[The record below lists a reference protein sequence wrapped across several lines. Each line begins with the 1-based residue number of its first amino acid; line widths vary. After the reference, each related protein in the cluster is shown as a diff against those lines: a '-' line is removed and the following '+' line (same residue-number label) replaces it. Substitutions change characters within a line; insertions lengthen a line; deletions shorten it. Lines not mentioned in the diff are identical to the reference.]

1 MFTEIYPYDM
11 KTVYIVRHGK
21 AVPASANIADADRL
35 LTDTGVART
44 CKVALYMA
52 ENKPVIDHII
62 ASPAERAFTTALI
75 IADKLGVPAKK
86 VVAEEKLFTGDASDA
101 IELIESLDDTVNSVM
116 IVGHNPVITM
126 IANQFANP
134 KLDSLPTTGVVS
146 VHLDTE
152 KWADLKRAKV
162 IQNFTVWPG
171 ML

>member
-1 MFTEIYPYDM
+1 M

-21 AVPASANIADADRL
+21 AVPAHANIEDAKRL

-44 CKVALYMA
+44 WKVAEYMA
-52 ENKPVIDHII
+52 ESKPVIDKII
-62 ASPAERAFTTALI
+62 ASPAERAYTTALI
-75 IADKLGVPAKK
+75 IADKLGIAAGKI
-86 VVAEEKLFTGDASDA
+86 VADEKLFTGDDSDA
-101 IELIESLDDTVNSVM
+101 LELIESLDDSVKSVM

-126 IANQFANP
+126 VANHFANP

-146 VHLDTE
+146 VHLETE
-152 KWADLKRAKV
+152 KWADLKKAKV

>member
-1 MFTEIYPYDM
+1 M

-21 AVPASANIADADRL
+21 AVPASINIADNDRL

-44 CKVALYMA
+44 WKVAQFMA
-52 ENKPVIDHII
+52 ESKPVIDHII

-75 IADKLGVPAKK
+75 IADKLGIQTAK
-86 VVAEEKLFTGDASDA
+86 VVADEKLFTGDAADA
-101 IELIESLDDTVNSVM
+101 LDLIESLDDSINSVM
-116 IVGHNPVITM
+116 IVGHNPVITQV
-126 IANQFANP
+126 ANHFASP

-152 KWADLKRAKV
+152 KWADLKKAKV
-162 IQNFTVWPG
+162 IHNFTVWPG

>member
-1 MFTEIYPYDM
+1 M

-21 AVPASANIADADRL
+21 AVPASANVADADRL

-44 CKVALYMA
+44 WKVAQYMA
-52 ENKPVIDHII
+52 ESKPVIDHII

-75 IADKLGVPAKK
+75 IADKLGIQAAK
-86 VVAEEKLFTGDASDA
+86 VVAEEKLFTGDDSDA
-101 IELIESLDDTVNSVM
+101 IELIEALDDSVNSVM
-116 IVGHNPVITM
+116 IVGHNPDITLL
-126 IANQFANP
+126 ANRFANP

-146 VHLDTE
+146 VHLDTD
-152 KWADLKRAKV
+152 KWVDLKKAKV

>member
-1 MFTEIYPYDM
+1 M

-21 AVPASANIADADRL
+21 AIPASATIADADRL

-44 CKVALYMA
+44 CRVALYMA
-52 ENKPVIDHII
+52 ESKPVIDLII
-62 ASPAERAFTTALI
+62 ASPAERAYATALI
-75 IADKLGVPAKK
+75 IADKLGIPANK
-86 VVAEEKLFTGDASDA
+86 VNSNEKLFTGDASDTLD
-101 IELIESLDDTVNSVM
+101 LISDLDDSVNSVL
-116 IVGHNPVITM
+116 IVGHNPVIT
-126 IANQFANP
+126 IVANHFASP

-146 VHLDTE
+146 VHLETE

>member
-1 MFTEIYPYDM
+1 M

-21 AVPASANIADADRL
+21 AIPASANVADAQRL

-44 CKVALYMA
+44 CRVALYMA
-52 ENKPVIDHII
+52 ESKPVIDQII
-62 ASPAERAFTTALI
+62 TSPAERAYATALI
-75 IADKLGVPAKK
+75 IADKLGIQGKK
-86 VVAEEKLFTGDASDA
+86 VIANEKLFNGDEEDA
-101 IELIESLDDTVNSVM
+101 LDLIEGLDDSINSVM
-116 IVGHNPVITM
+116 IVGHNPAITQV
-126 IANQFANP
+126 ANHFANP

-152 KWADLKRAKV
+152 KWAGLKTAKV

>member
-1 MFTEIYPYDM
+1 M

-21 AVPASANIADADRL
+21 TVPASANVADADRL

-44 CKVALYMA
+44 CKIAQFIA
-52 ENKPVIDHII
+52 ESKPVIDQII
-62 ASPAERAFTTALI
+62 TSPAERAFATALI
-75 IADKLGVPAKK
+75 IADKLGIPAKK
-86 VVAEEKLFTGDASDA
+86 IVSDEKLFTGDDSDMFD
-101 IELIESLDDTVNSVM
+101 LLHDLDDSINNVM
-116 IVGHNPVITM
+116 IVGHNPVITL
-126 IANQFANP
+126 FANHFADP
-134 KLDSLPTTGVVS
+134 KLESLPTTGVVS

>member
-1 MFTEIYPYDM
+1 M

-21 AVPASANIADADRL
+21 AIPASANIADADRL

-44 CKVALYMA
+44 WKVAEYMA
-52 ENKPVIDHII
+52 ESHPVIDHII

-75 IADKLGVPAKK
+75 IADKLGIQAAK
-86 VVAEEKLFTGDASDA
+86 VVADEKLFTGDDSDA
-101 IELIESLDDTVNSVM
+101 IELMEALDDSVNSVM

-126 IANQFANP
+126 VANRFANP

-146 VHLDTE
+146 VHLETE
-152 KWADLKRAKV
+152 KWADLKKAKV

>member
-1 MFTEIYPYDM
+1 M

-21 AVPASANIADADRL
+21 AIPASANIADAERM

-44 CKVALYMA
+44 CRVALFMA
-52 ENKPVIDHII
+52 ESKPVIDQII
-62 ASPAERAFTTALI
+62 SSPAERAYATALI
-75 IADKLGVPAKK
+75 IADKLGFQANK
-86 VVAEEKLFTGDASDA
+86 VASNEKLFTGDDKDA
-101 IELIESLDDTVNSVM
+101 IEIIEGLDDSSNSVM

-126 IANQFANP
+126 VANHFADP
-134 KLDSLPTTGVVS
+134 KLESLPTTGVVS
-146 VHLDTE
+146 VNLDIA

>member
-1 MFTEIYPYDM
+1 M

-21 AVPASANIADADRL
+21 AVPASANAADFDRM

-44 CKVALYMA
+44 CRVALFMA
-52 ENKPVIDHII
+52 ESKPVIDQII
-62 ASPAERAFTTALI
+62 SSPAERAYATALI
-75 IADKLGVPAKK
+75 IADKLGYPANKI
-86 VVAEEKLFTGDASDA
+86 VTEEKIFSGDEKD
-101 IELIESLDDTVNSVM
+101 ILNLIEDLDDTVNSVM

-126 IANQFANP
+126 VANHFANP

-146 VHLDTE
+146 VNLETE
-152 KWADLKRAKV
+152 NWAKSKNSKV

>member
-1 MFTEIYPYDM
+1 M

-21 AVPASANIADADRL
+21 AVPASANVSDTDRL

-44 CKVALYMA
+44 WKVAQFMA
-52 ENKPVIDHII
+52 ESKPVIDSII
-62 ASPAERAFTTALI
+62 SSPAERAFTTALI
-75 IADKLGVPAKK
+75 IADKLGIQAAK
-86 VVAEEKLFTGDASDA
+86 VVADEKLFTGDASDA
-101 IELIESLDDTVNSVM
+101 LDLIEGLDDSINSVM
-116 IVGHNPVITM
+116 IVGHNPIITQV
-126 IANQFANP
+126 ANHFASP

-146 VHLDTE
+146 VHLETE

>member
-1 MFTEIYPYDM
+1 M

-21 AVPASANIADADRL
+21 AVPESAHIVDAERL

-44 CKVALYMA
+44 CKIAEYMA
-52 ENKPVIDHII
+52 ESKPVIDQII
-62 ASPAERAFTTALI
+62 ASPAERAYATALI
-75 IADKLGVPAKK
+75 IADKLGIPSNK
-86 VVAEEKLFTGDASDA
+86 VISNDKLFTGDDSDT
-101 IELIESLDDTVNSVM
+101 INLLHELDDSINSVM

-126 IANQFANP
+126 VANRFASP
-134 KLDSLPTTGVVS
+134 RLDSLPTTGVVS

-152 KWADLKRAKV
+152 KWADLNDAKV

>member
-1 MFTEIYPYDM
+1 M

-21 AVPASANIADADRL
+21 AAPASVNVADADRL

-44 CKVALYMA
+44 WKVAIYMA
-52 ENKPVIDHII
+52 ESNPVIDHIV
-62 ASPAERAFTTALI
+62 ASPAPRAYDTALI
-75 IADKLGVPAKK
+75 LADKLGIATEK
-86 VVAEEKLFTGDASDA
+86 VVTDEKLFTGDDA
-101 IELIESLDDTVNSVM
+101 DALDILQGLDDSINSVM

-126 IANQFANP
+126 VANHFASP

-152 KWADLKRAKV
+152 KWVDLKKAKV

>member
-1 MFTEIYPYDM
+1 M

-21 AVPASANIADADRL
+21 AVPAHANIADADRL

-44 CKVALYMA
+44 WKVAEYMA
-52 ENKPVIDHII
+52 ESKPVIDHIV

-75 IADKLGVPAKK
+75 IADKLGIPAAK
-86 VVAEEKLFTGDASDA
+86 VVTDEKLFTGDDSDA
-101 IELIESLDDTVNSVM
+101 LELIEALDDSVNSVM

-126 IANQFANP
+126 VANRFASP

-146 VHLDTE
+146 VHLETE
-152 KWADLKRAKV
+152 KWADLKTAKV

>member
-1 MFTEIYPYDM
+1 M

-21 AVPASANIADADRL
+21 AVPASANVADADRL

-44 CKVALYMA
+44 WKVAQYMA
-52 ENKPVIDHII
+52 ESKPVIDHII

-75 IADKLGVPAKK
+75 IADKLGIQAAK
-86 VVAEEKLFTGDASDA
+86 VVAEEKLFTGDDSDA
-101 IELIESLDDTVNSVM
+101 IELIEALDDSVNSVM
-116 IVGHNPVITM
+116 IVGHNPVITLL
-126 IANQFANP
+126 ANRFANP

-146 VHLDTE
+146 VHLDTD
-152 KWADLKRAKV
+152 KWIDLKKAKV